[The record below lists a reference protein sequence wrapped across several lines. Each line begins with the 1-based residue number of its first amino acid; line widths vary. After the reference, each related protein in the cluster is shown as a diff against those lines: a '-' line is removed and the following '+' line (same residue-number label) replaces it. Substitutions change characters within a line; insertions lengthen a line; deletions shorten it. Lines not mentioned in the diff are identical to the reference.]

1 LPYVREDEWKEKTV
15 MTDPVTALTAS
26 ALATLAF
33 QKFIESGAG
42 ELAKKF
48 TGAAIGKM
56 DELRQKI
63 WDKLRGKSP
72 RVDEALPQV
81 ERGDRA
87 ALTTIGG
94 YLDVVMDEHP
104 DFAREVQAIAQ
115 EIHAGKL
122 LDRSNMTMHISDQGR
137 GWQTKV
143 EGGTAYVGEV
153 HVYEKPPQTEG

>member
-1 LPYVREDEWKEKTV
+1 MERRKTT
-15 MTDPVTALTAS
+15 MADPVTAITAS

-48 TGAAIGKM
+48 TGTAISKM

-72 RVDEALPQV
+72 RVDEAFAQI

-87 ALTTIGG
+87 ALATIARH
-94 YLDVVMDEHP
+94 LDVVMDENP
-104 DFAREVQAIAQ
+104 AFAMEVQAIAQ
-115 EIHAGKL
+115 GINAGKL
-122 LDRSNMTMHISDQGR
+122 RDQSSMTMHISDQGR

-143 EGGTAYVGEV
+143 EGGTAYIGEV
-153 HVYEKPPQTEG
+153 HVHERPSKTDR

>member
-1 LPYVREDEWKEKTV
+1 MGRRKAS
-15 MTDPVTALTAS
+15 MTDPVTTITAS

-48 TGAAIGKM
+48 TGAAIVKM

-63 WDKLRGKSP
+63 WNKLRGKSP
-72 RVDEALPQV
+72 GVDEALTQV
-81 ERGDRA
+81 EQGDRA
-87 ALTTIGG
+87 ALATIARN
-94 YLDVVMDEHP
+94 LDVVMDENP

-122 LDRSNMTMHISDQGR
+122 LDQSSMTMHVSDQAR

-153 HVYEKPPQTEG
+153 HVYEKPPQTDG

>member
-1 LPYVREDEWKEKTV
+1 MAE
-15 MTDPVTALTAS
+15 PVTAITAS

-48 TGAAIGKM
+48 TGAAISKM

-72 RVDEALPQV
+72 RVDEALLKAEQ
-81 ERGDRA
+81 GDRA
-87 ALTTIGG
+87 ALATIARN
-94 YLDVVMDEHP
+94 LDVVMDENP

-115 EIHAGKL
+115 EINAGKL
-122 LDRSNMTMHISDQGR
+122 LDQSSMTMHVSDQAR

-153 HVYEKPPQTEG
+153 HVHERSPKTEG

>member
-1 LPYVREDEWKEKTV
+1 
-15 MTDPVTALTAS
+15 MADPVTAITAS

-48 TGAAIGKM
+48 TGTAISKM

-72 RVDEALPQV
+72 RVDEALVQA
-81 ERGDRA
+81 ERGDHA
-87 ALTTIGG
+87 ALATIARH
-94 YLDVVMDEHP
+94 LDVVMDENP

-115 EIHAGKL
+115 EINAGKL
-122 LDRSNMTMHISDQGR
+122 LDQSSMTQHNYDQAR

-143 EGGTAYVGEV
+143 EGGTAYIGEV
-153 HVYEKPPQTEG
+153 HVHERSQKTDG

>member
-1 LPYVREDEWKEKTV
+1 
-15 MTDPVTALTAS
+15 MADPVTAITAS

-48 TGAAIGKM
+48 TGAAISKM

-63 WDKLRGKSP
+63 WDKLQGKSP
-72 RVDEALPQV
+72 RVDEALAQV

-87 ALTTIGG
+87 ALATIARH
-94 YLDVVMDEHP
+94 LDVVMDENP
-104 DFAREVQAIAQ
+104 AFAMEVQAIAQ
-115 EIHAGKL
+115 EINAGKL
-122 LDRSNMTMHISDQGR
+122 LDQSSMTMHISDQGR

-143 EGGTAYVGEV
+143 EGGTAYIGEV
-153 HVYEKPPQTEG
+153 HVHERSPKTDG

>member
-1 LPYVREDEWKEKTV
+1 MAE
-15 MTDPVTALTAS
+15 PVTAITGS
-26 ALATLAF
+26 VLATLAF

-42 ELAKKF
+42 EFAKKF
-48 TGAAIGKM
+48 TQAALSKM

-72 RVDEALPQV
+72 RVDEALTQV

-87 ALTTIGG
+87 ALETIAKN
-94 YLDVVMDEHP
+94 LDVVMDEHP

-115 EIHAGKL
+115 AINAGKL
-122 LDRSNMTMHISDQGR
+122 LDQSSMTMYVSDQAR

-143 EGGTAYVGEV
+143 EGGTAYIGEQ
-153 HVYEKPPQTEG
+153 HFYEQFPKTDG

>member
-1 LPYVREDEWKEKTV
+1 
-15 MTDPVTALTAS
+15 MADPVTAITAS

-48 TGAAIGKM
+48 TGAAISKM

-72 RVDEALPQV
+72 RVDEALVKV
-81 ERGDRA
+81 EQGDYA
-87 ALTTIGG
+87 ALTTIARN
-94 YLDVVMDEHP
+94 LDVVMDEHP

-122 LDRSNMTMHISDQGR
+122 LDRSHMTMHISHQGR

-153 HVYEKPPQTEG
+153 HIHEKLPKSDG

>member
-1 LPYVREDEWKEKTV
+1 
-15 MTDPVTALTAS
+15 MADPVTAATAS

-33 QKFIESGAG
+33 QKFLESGAG

-48 TGAAIGKM
+48 TGAAISKM

-63 WDKLRGKSP
+63 WDTLRGKSP
-72 RVDEALPQV
+72 RVDEALTQA

-87 ALTTIGG
+87 ALATIARN
-94 YLDVVMDEHP
+94 LDVVMEENP
-104 DFAREVQAIAQ
+104 EFASEVQAIAL

-122 LDRSNMTMHISDQGR
+122 LDQSTMTMHVSDQAR

-143 EGGTAYVGEV
+143 EGGTAYIGEQ
-153 HVYEKPPQTEG
+153 HFYERSPKADG